1 MYDTIPSWYSSMNQE
16 NHKIDADDRNV
27 FNVLNE
33 RKYTVDYF
41 QREYNWEQK
50 HIEQLVTDLTST
62 FLDAYTQG
70 DSRTAVEQYNNYYLG
85 PFVITSKDGME
96 SIVDGQQRLTSLTL
110 FLIFLNNLQKQ
121 NGGEEKLESLIFS
134 EKWGQKSFN
143 IQVEERKSCLAKLFT
158 DGQYAPQPDDDEST
172 VNMVERYAD
181 IEAAFPEEIK
191 GDAFPYFLD
200 WLKYNVILVEITA
213 YSDDNAYTIFESMN
227 DRGLNLTST
236 EMLKGYVLSRF
247 RESKDREKANQF
259 WKEAVQSLHK
269 ESKEED
275 QQFIQAW
282 LRSQYAETIR
292 QSTAGSSNEDFEKIG
307 TRFHSWFRDN
317 LSKVGLKADS
327 PEGFQRFLHIEMK
340 YFLQAYHAILNA
352 QNEETTGWEHV
363 FYINH
368 WGIAP
373 SLAFS
378 LMLAPLKSTDSP
390 VVTRQK
396 INEVARYLENFAVR
410 RSINFRKFGSSSI
423 RYTMYSLVKELR
435 GKDLSFLRTFLQTR
449 LDQMEEL
456 WDGLSVFKV
465 HGQNRKFVK
474 FLLSRISG
482 YIDQRSGAST
492 NFSTYFVSPGTKPFE
507 VEHIWADKFEEHRQE
522 FEQQHEFDN
531 YRNRIGGLVLLPRG
545 TNQSYGDKPYGEKLE
560 HYLKENLFVKSLHS
574 KSYENNPNFV
584 NMFRE
589 LDLPFQAHSEFA
601 KGDIDQRQVL
611 VQSICEAIWESR

>member
-1 MYDTIPSWYSSMNQE
+1 MSQE

-27 FNVLNE
+27 FYVLNE

-41 QREYNWEQK
+41 QREYSWEQK

-62 FLDAYTQG
+62 FLDAYSKG
-70 DSRTAVEQYNNYYLG
+70 DIRTSVEHYNNYYLG
-85 PFVITSKDGME
+85 PFVITSKGGME

-110 FLIFLNNLQKQ
+110 FLIFLNNLQKKS
-121 NGGEEKLESLIFS
+121 GGKETLEPLIFS
-134 EKWGQKSFN
+134 EKWGEKSFN
-143 IQVEERKSCLAKLFT
+143 IQVEERKACLEKLFL
-158 DGQYAPQPDDDEST
+158 DGEYESQSDDDEST
-172 VNMVERYAD
+172 VNMVERYSD

-191 GDAFPYFLD
+191 GEAFPYFLD

-247 RESKDREKANQF
+247 RDSKDREKANRF

-317 LSKVGLKADS
+317 LSKMGLKADA
-327 PEGFQRFLHIEMK
+327 PDGFQRILHTEMK
-340 YFLQAYHAILNA
+340 YFLHAYRDILDA
-352 QNEETTGWEHV
+352 QKEEKAGLEYV
-363 FYINH
+363 FYIKH

-373 SLAFS
+373 SLASS

-390 VVTRQK
+390 DVTRQK

-435 GKDLSFLRTFLQTR
+435 GKDLDSLRTFLQAR
-449 LDQMEEL
+449 LDQMEEP
-456 WDGLSVFKV
+456 WSGLSVFRL
-465 HGQNRKFVK
+465 HGQNRRFVK

-482 YIDQRSGAST
+482 FIDQKSGAST
-492 NFSTYFVSPGTKPFE
+492 NFSTYFVSRSGTKPYE
-507 VEHIWADKFEEHRQE
+507 VEHVWADKFEEHRDE
-522 FEQQHEFDN
+522 FDQQHEFEN

-545 TNQSYGDKPYGEKLE
+545 TNQSYGDKSYPVKLE
-560 HYLKENLFVKSLHS
+560 HYLKENLLVKSLHA
-574 KSYENNPNFV
+574 KSYENNPNFLS
-584 NMFRE
+584 MFKE
-589 LDLPFQAHSEFA
+589 LGLPFQPHPEFA
-601 KGDIDQRQVL
+601 KEDIDQRQIL
-611 VQSICEAIWESR
+611 VQSICKAIWKN